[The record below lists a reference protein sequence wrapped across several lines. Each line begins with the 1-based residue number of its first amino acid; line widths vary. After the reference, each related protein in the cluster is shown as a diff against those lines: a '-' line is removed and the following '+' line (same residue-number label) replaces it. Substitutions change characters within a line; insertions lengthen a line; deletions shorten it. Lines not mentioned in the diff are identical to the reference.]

1 MNSGSESA
9 SYKKM
14 IPEFRIRIQIQYK
27 WIHDTVPARIQIL
40 KNKNCYKLNKDT
52 YKIVANA

>member
-52 YKIVANA
+52 